1 MPSVS
6 ITCGILLILVGI
18 IGYAYGMSDGHASP
32 TALIPAIFGI
42 LLAIFGFVAKAKEN
56 LRKHIMHAA
65 VIVGLLGFLG
75 TATSF
80 LKIPALLNGTADRP
94 AAVVAQLATAIIS
107 LVFVILC
114 VKSFV
119 DARRNRI
126 V

>member
-1 MPSVS
+1 MPLVS
-6 ITCGILLILVGI
+6 IICGILLILVGVGGYGYGKT
-18 IGYAYGMSDGHASP
+18 IGHDSL
-32 TALIPAIFGI
+32 TALIPAGLGI
-42 LLAIFGFVAKAKEN
+42 LLVIFGFVAKAKEN

-80 LKIPALLNGTADRP
+80 LKIPALLNGTAERP
-94 AAVVAQLATAIIS
+94 AAVVAQLITAIIS
-107 LVFVILC
+107 LIFVILC

-119 DARRNRI
+119 DARKNRI